1 MEGHL
6 RGFADRA
13 AEDEQ
18 AGGGEIRRVHGDGA
32 QILLDTSEHDR
43 ASGQPEHENT
53 EHEAEVADAVDGE
66 GLLGGVRRGVLAEI
80 MSDEQVGT
88 DADQFPED
96 EHHDE
101 VVGQDDAEHGKEEE
115 TERRVVARDAFVAAH
130 VAGGINE
137 DEQGDGRDDDEHD
150 PAQVV
155 EEDADGDG
163 ENAGDFD
170 PGDLRGDGEGWI
182 EENFPAEEAGER
194 CGEDSDGAAGGV
206 VARENEEDERR
217 RDERGEKDDPRIKL
231 RIHRGVRI
239 SSG

>member
-1 MEGHL
+1 MKWHL

-18 AGGGEIRRVHGDGA
+18 ACGGEIRRVHGDGV

-66 GLLGGVRRGVLAEI
+66 GLLGGVRRGVFAEV

-101 VVGQDDAEHGKEEE
+101 VVGQDDTEHGKEEE
-115 TERRVVARDAFVAAH
+115 AERCVVAGDALVAAH
-130 VAGGINE
+130 VARRVNE
-137 DEQGDGRDDDEHD
+137 NEQRDGCDHDEHD

-155 EEDADGDG
+155 EDDADGDG

-170 PGDLRGDGEGWI
+170 PRNLRGDGEGWI

-194 CGEDSDGAAGGV
+194 CGEDSDRAGRDI
-206 VARENEEDERR
+206 VAREDEKDERG
-217 RDERGEKDDPRIKL
+217 RDERGEEDNPGIKL